1 MGPAAMVMAFDT
13 FLNNRRR
20 VGYLRQ
26 EYPIVRALA
35 VLCLLNL
42 HAMHPRP
49 LYKDRA
55 RAHLLWLADHRS
67 PGHAGAGWG
76 LGFRYTCMPAVDVRE
91 EASRFVLEAEIPGVS
106 EKDVEV
112 KVEENLLTL
121 SSVKTVNEEREAEGA
136 GGFIIRERKRG
147 GFSRSFVL
155 PKEADKERISASYA
169 NGVLTLEI
177 PKLPKEEP
185 RSIQIKS
192 V

>member
-1 MGPAAMVMAFDT
+1 MTYLVKSNQYRPMSIFDDFERT
-13 FLNNRRR
+13 
-20 VGYLRQ
+20 
-26 EYPIVRALA
+26 IDALFNG
-35 VLCLLNL
+35 CSS
-42 HAMHPRP
+42 
-49 LYKDRA
+49 D
-55 RAHLLWLADHRS
+55 
-67 PGHAGAGWG
+67 
-76 LGFRYTCMPAVDVRE
+76 TCMPAVDVRE

-185 RSIQIKS
+185 RSIQINS